1 MSSKKKQNYLFS
13 EPETTVAQSIILV
26 IARIVFG
33 FMFMSHGITKW
44 IIFKD
49 MTETFPDPIG
59 LGPTLSFWLV
69 ILAEILCSF
78 GFILGALFRL
88 SLIPMIFTMCI
99 ALFVIHAGDPLATK
113 ELSLMY
119 LTIFVLLYITGPG
132 RYSID
137 GILKR
142 MYLRG

>member
-88 SLIPMIFTMCI
+88 SLIPMIFTMCV
-99 ALFVIHAGDPLATK
+99 ALLFVHAGDPLSKMEPAIT
-113 ELSLMY
+113 Y
-119 LTIFVLLYITGPG
+119 LTIFVLMFFSGPG
-132 RYSID
+132 DFSVDVIM
-137 GILKR
+137 KK
-142 MYLRG
+142 MK

>member
-33 FMFMSHGITKW
+33 FMFMSHGIAKW

-69 ILAEILCSF
+69 ILAEILCAF

-88 SLIPMIFTMCI
+88 SLIPRIFTMCV
-99 ALFVIHAGDPLATK
+99 ALLFVPGGDPLTK
-113 ELSLMY
+113 MEPAISY
-119 LTIFVLLYITGPG
+119 LTIFVLMFFTGPG
-132 RYSID
+132 DFSID
-137 GILKR
+137 VIMRR
-142 MYLRG
+142 MK

>member
-1 MSSKKKQNYLFS
+1 MSSKKKQDYLFS

-33 FMFMSHGITKW
+33 FMFMSHGIAKW

-88 SLIPMIFTMCI
+88 SLIPMIFTMCV
-99 ALFVIHAGDPLATK
+99 ALLFVHGGDPLTK
-113 ELSLMY
+113 MEPAISY
-119 LTIFVLLYITGPG
+119 LTIFVLMFFTGPG
-132 RYSID
+132 DFSVDVIMR
-137 GILKR
+137 R
-142 MYLRG
+142 MK

>member
-1 MSSKKKQNYLFS
+1 MSSKKKQNNLFS

-33 FMFMSHGITKW
+33 FMFMSHGIAKW

-88 SLIPMIFTMCI
+88 SLIPMIFTMCV
-99 ALFVIHAGDPLATK
+99 ALLFVHGGDPFTK
-113 ELSLMY
+113 LEPAISY
-119 LTIFVLLYITGPG
+119 LTIFVLMFFTGPG
-132 RYSID
+132 DFSVDVIMR
-137 GILKR
+137 R
-142 MYLRG
+142 MK

>member
-99 ALFVIHAGDPLATK
+99 AFFVIHVSVIVFLPSYSKDSLALCK
-113 ELSLMY
+113 
-119 LTIFVLLYITGPG
+119 
-132 RYSID
+132 
-137 GILKR
+137 
-142 MYLRG
+142 

>member
-78 GFILGALFRL
+78 GFILGALFRF
-88 SLIPMIFTMCI
+88 SLIPMIFTMCV
-99 ALFVIHAGDPLATK
+99 ALLFVHAGDPLSKMEPAIT
-113 ELSLMY
+113 Y
-119 LTIFVLLYITGPG
+119 LTIFVLMFFSGPG
-132 RYSID
+132 DFSVDVIM
-137 GILKR
+137 KK
-142 MYLRG
+142 MK

>member
-33 FMFMSHGITKW
+33 FMFMSHGIAKW

-69 ILAEILCSF
+69 ILAEILCAF

-88 SLIPMIFTMCI
+88 SLIPMIFTMCV
-99 ALFVIHAGDPLATK
+99 ALLFVYGGDPLTK
-113 ELSLMY
+113 MEPAISY
-119 LTIFVLLYITGPG
+119 LTIFVLMFFTGPG
-132 RYSID
+132 DFSID
-137 GILKR
+137 VIMRR
-142 MYLRG
+142 MK

>member
-1 MSSKKKQNYLFS
+1 MSIKKKQTYLFS
-13 EPETTVAQSIILV
+13 EPETTVAQSIVLV

-33 FMFMSHGITKW
+33 FMFMSHGIAKW

-88 SLIPMIFTMCI
+88 SLIPMIFTMCV
-99 ALFVIHAGDPLATK
+99 ALLFVHGGDPFTK
-113 ELSLMY
+113 LEPAISY
-119 LTIFVLLYITGPG
+119 LTIFMLMFFTGPG
-132 RYSID
+132 DFSVDVIMR
-137 GILKR
+137 R
-142 MYLRG
+142 MK